1 MSENFETT
9 EENHSS
15 KKFWYK
21 IFQMKG
27 VNFSNKVI
35 NIILNQITKLNKK
48 LL

>member
-1 MSENFETT
+1 MSENFETI

-15 KKFWYK
+15 KFFWYK

-27 VNFSNKVI
+27 VNFFNKVI
-35 NIILNQITKLNKK
+35 NLILNQFTKLNKK